1 MSMAPESRP
10 NPFRDPAA
18 RPEWAQLTRLA
29 GDRAAIL
36 FEELRRQLS
45 RIDGVQEELHYDGA
59 GRGWVPR
66 YRVKENILCAV
77 QISPGLLEARVE
89 LESALRERLLL
100 WPRVSAE
107 IKQALRGAAL
117 DKGIASLRLRLSS
130 RSGVRS
136 LANLAALKNKFSSS
150 GATTENPLKT

>member
-1 MSMAPESRP
+1 MRMAPESRP

-18 RPEWAQLTRLA
+18 RPAWAQLTRLA

-36 FEELRRQLS
+36 FEELRRQLG

-77 QISPGLLEARVE
+77 QISPGLLEARIE
-89 LESALRERLLL
+89 LESALREKLLA
-100 WPRVSAE
+100 WPRVSGE
-107 IKQALRGAAL
+107 IKRTLRGAAL
-117 DKGIASLRLRLSS
+117 DMGIASLRLRLRN
-130 RSGVRS
+130 RSDVRS
-136 LANLAALKNKFSSS
+136 LANLAGLKNKFSSS
-150 GATTENPLKT
+150 DAISENPLRT

>member
-1 MSMAPESRP
+1 MAPESRP

-18 RPEWAQLTRLA
+18 RPAWAQLTRLA

-66 YRVKENILCAV
+66 YRVKENILCGV

-89 LESALRERLLL
+89 LESALR
-100 WPRVSAE
+100 
-107 IKQALRGAAL
+107 GAAL
-117 DKGIASLRLRLSS
+117 DKGIASLRLRLSN
-130 RSGVRS
+130 RSNVRS
-136 LANLAALKNKFSSS
+136 LAHLAALKNKFSSS
-150 GATTENPLKT
+150 SATTENPLRPKSKRRLRHLL